1 METSNCTSDM
11 EKMSTGEVRIASLV
25 EKYPDQRVTNLHHFI
40 DEALLADSLKRLNK
54 QGASGVDR
62 QSWHDYNEEAGE
74 RLPALLASFKSG
86 QYRAPHIRRTYIPK
100 GDGKQRPLGIPTVED
115 KVLQT
120 AVNRLLTPIYEREFY
135 DFSYGF
141 RPGRSQHQA
150 VEALFKEVS
159 FKGKRYVIDADMSN
173 YFGNIPH
180 HQLREFLSQRISDK
194 VTERMISKW
203 LKAGV
208 LEDGQ
213 VEYPTTGTPQGGSI
227 SPLLSNIYLHYVLD
241 EWFSGMVQPLLRGSS
256 SMIRYADDFVMLFD
270 NKADAERV
278 MRTLPKRLEKYGLT
292 LHPAKT
298 HLIDLNSN
306 DGEGRRTFDFLG
318 FTHFMGKSRKGKP
331 VLKRKTSGKKL
342 RASLKRMNQ
351 WISYNRHKPV
361 AELIQKV
368 NQKMRGH
375 YNYYGVTFN
384 SRSLAKYYD
393 QVKRLLFKWL
403 NRRGGKVKLNWE
415 KFELLTSHWL
425 RLERPRIRHSYS
437 LAKP

>member
-1 METSNCTSDM
+1 M
-11 EKMSTGEVRIASLV
+11 EKMSTGEMRIASLV
-25 EKYPDQRVTNLHHFI
+25 EKYPDQRVTNLHHFV
-40 DEALLADSLKRLNK
+40 DEAMLAESLQSLNK
-54 QGASGVDR
+54 KGASGVDR
-62 QSWHDYNEEAGE
+62 QSWHHYKEEAEE
-74 RLPALLASFKSG
+74 RLPALLAAFKSG

-100 GDGKQRPLGIPTVED
+100 GDGGKRPLGIPTVED

-120 AVNRLLTPIYEREFY
+120 TVSRLLTPIYEREFY

-150 VEALFKEVS
+150 VQALFEEVS
-159 FKGKRYVIDADMSN
+159 FKSKRYVIDADMSN
-173 YFGNIPH
+173 YFGSIPH

-213 VEYPTTGTPQGGSI
+213 VAYPKTGTPQGGSI

-241 EWFSGMVQPLLRGSS
+241 KWFRETVQPLLWGSS

-278 MRTLPKRLEKYGLT
+278 RRTLPKRLNKYGLD
-292 LHPAKT
+292 LHPEKT
-298 HLIDLNSN
+298 HLIDLNDHGGKGPGS
-306 DGEGRRTFDFLG
+306 FDFLG
-318 FTHFMGKSRKGKP
+318 FTHFMGKSRKGQP
-331 VLKRKTSGKKL
+331 ILKRKTSGKKL
-342 RASLKRMNQ
+342 RTSLKRMNQ
-351 WISYNRHKPV
+351 WISENRHMPV
-361 AELIQKV
+361 VELIHKV

-375 YNYYGVTFN
+375 YNYYGLTFN
-384 SRSLAKYYD
+384 SRSLAKYFD
-393 QVKRLLFKWL
+393 LVKQMLFKWL
-403 NRRGGKVKLNWE
+403 NRRGGKVKLNWQ
-415 KFELLTSHWL
+415 KFERLTSHWL
-425 RLERPRIRHSYS
+425 RLERPRIVHSYR